1 MYQLVKKDE
10 YVSPY
15 VKTQTW
21 DDDASVF
28 NELQAQI
35 KEACAGHLR
44 WCFDQNVF
52 LTRQSWPASPIT
64 GSDTSEADYNPSAK
78 FFIGS
83 LQMLKL
89 FEFSRVFTE
98 ETKLVKECLQIGTKL
113 WLEALITEQ
122 DEMSRLWYKNTR
134 RTYITWGG
142 RRGQGSEW
150 IYLPEYRLGDLIYT
164 WKALKSL
171 EAMSRQFKDEKDNSL
186 DTVRTLESL
195 KLRARHVRETTLQRF
210 TYQPQDALSTKRS
223 VVNPYNQRD
232 HEQDMAKT
240 KPAPV
245 SFTIAVRRSRE
256 RDRRLF
262 YAKDAMLHDGIEWNF
277 FKNDINIEAYSTTN
291 EPRQVD
297 VQLSWQNTMEAQGID
312 HETIWTKPLRY
323 ALAIIM
329 ANHNISLDNS
339 KTPDQ
344 LAKLSWERLPKCV
357 MPHGLFANELDR
369 DTKLPQ
375 ELRYWFDDVEEPQ
388 SRWATWEVA
397 TLMLGRRFS
406 DIELGM

>member
-15 VKTQTW
+15 VKSQTRD
-21 DDDASVF
+21 DDDASIF
-28 NELQAQI
+28 NELQGQI

-52 LTRQSWPASPIT
+52 LARQSWPAPPIT
-64 GSDTSEADYNPSAK
+64 ASDTSESDYKPSAK

-83 LQMLKL
+83 LQILKL

-98 ETKLVKECLQIGTKL
+98 ETKLVKECLQMGTTS
-113 WLEALITEQ
+113 WLEALDAER
-122 DEMSRLWYKNTR
+122 DERSRLWYKDTR

-150 IYLPEYRLGDLIYT
+150 IHLPEYRLGDLIYT

-171 EAMSRQFKDEKDNSL
+171 EAMSRQFKHEKDNPL

-195 KLRARHVRETTLQRF
+195 KLRAHNVREITLQRF
-210 TYQPQDALSTKRS
+210 IYQPQDALLKKRS
-223 VVNPYNQRD
+223 VANFYNQRD
-232 HEQDMAKT
+232 PEQDMVKT

-245 SFTIAVRRSRE
+245 SFAIAVRRSRE

-277 FKNDINIEAYSTTN
+277 FKNDISIEAYSATN

-297 VQLSWQNTMEAQGID
+297 VQLSWKKTMEAQGID
-312 HETIWTKPLRY
+312 NETIWRKPLRY

-329 ANHNISLDNS
+329 ANHHISLDNS

-344 LAKLSWERLPKCV
+344 LAKLSWERLPRCV

-369 DTKLPQ
+369 DTKLP
-375 ELRYWFDDVEEPQ
+375 LLDYIPQ
-388 SRWATWEVA
+388 SPWATWEIA

>member
-15 VKTQTW
+15 VKSQTR
-21 DDDASVF
+21 DDDASIF
-28 NELQAQI
+28 NELQGRI

-44 WCFDQNVF
+44 WCFDQNIF
-52 LTRQSWPASPIT
+52 LASQSWPAPPIT
-64 GSDTSEADYNPSAK
+64 GSDTSESDYKPSAK
-78 FFIGS
+78 FFLGS

-98 ETKLVKECLQIGTKL
+98 ETKLVKECLQMGTEL
-113 WLEALITEQ
+113 WLKALEAER
-122 DEMSRLWYKNTR
+122 DERSRLWYKDTR
-134 RTYITWGG
+134 KTYITWGG

-150 IYLPEYRLGDLIYT
+150 IDLPEYRLGDLIYT

-171 EAMSRQFKDEKDNSL
+171 EAMSRQFKHEKDNPL

-195 KLRARHVRETTLQRF
+195 KLRAHNVRETTLQRF
-210 TYQPQDALSTKRS
+210 IYQPQDALLNKRS
-223 VVNPYNQRD
+223 VANPYNQQD
-232 HEQDMAKT
+232 PEEDMAKT
-240 KPAPV
+240 KLDPV
-245 SFTIAVRRSRE
+245 SFAIAVRRSRE

-277 FKNDINIEAYSTTN
+277 FKNDISIEAYSATN

-312 HETIWTKPLRY
+312 HETIWRKPLRY

-329 ANHNISLDNS
+329 ANHHISLDNS

-344 LAKLSWERLPKCV
+344 LAKLSWERLPKCA
-357 MPHGLFANELDR
+357 MPHGLFANKLDR

-375 ELRYWFDDVEEPQ
+375 EFSYWFDGDIPQ
-388 SRWATWEVA
+388 NPWATWEIA
-397 TLMLGRRFS
+397 TLMLRQRFN

>member
-1 MYQLVKKDE
+1 MYQLLKKDE

-15 VKTQTW
+15 VISQTR
-21 DDDASVF
+21 DDDASIF
-28 NELQAQI
+28 NELQGQI

-52 LTRQSWPASPIT
+52 LARQSWPAPPIK
-64 GSDTSEADYNPSAK
+64 GSDTSESDYKPSGK
-78 FFIGS
+78 FFVGS

-98 ETKLVKECLQIGTKL
+98 ETKLVKEFLRMGTTL
-113 WLEALITEQ
+113 WLEALHAER
-122 DEMSRLWYKNTR
+122 DERSRLWYKDTR

-150 IYLPEYRLGDLIYT
+150 IDLPEYRLGDLIYT

-171 EAMSRQFKDEKDNSL
+171 EAMSRQFKHEKDNSL

-195 KLRARHVRETTLQRF
+195 KLRAHDVRETTLQRF
-210 TYQPQDALSTKRS
+210 TYQTQDALSNKRS
-223 VVNPYNQRD
+223 VANLYNQRD
-232 HEQDMAKT
+232 PEQDKAKT
-240 KPAPV
+240 ELAPV
-245 SFTIAVRRSRE
+245 SFAIAVRRSRD

-262 YAKDAMLHDGIEWNF
+262 YAKDAMLHEGIEWNF
-277 FKNDINIEAYSTTN
+277 FKNDISIEAHSAMN

-297 VQLSWQNTMEAQGID
+297 VQLSWQNTMKAQGIEN
-312 HETIWTKPLRY
+312 ETIWRKPLRY

-329 ANHNISLDNS
+329 ADHHISLDNS
-339 KTPDQ
+339 KTPNQ
-344 LAKLSWERLPKCV
+344 LAKLSWERLPRCV
-357 MPHGLFANELDR
+357 MPHGLFADELDQ
-369 DTKLPQ
+369 DTKLPRK
-375 ELRYWFDDVEEPQ
+375 LRYWFDVDIPQ
-388 SRWATWEVA
+388 SPWAIWEVA